1 MSRKV
6 ARLEL
11 FKIVFESEMNGVTP
25 DTILENFLNR
35 DEVILSKNDKEF
47 VEKFVKGISENSV
60 ELDRIIE
67 ENMVGWE
74 IDRIGSVEHALLKSA
89 VYELTF
95 EDTGLEIVVNEVVE
109 IAKIYGDEKSFE
121 FINGVLSNVINKNK
135 K

>member
-47 VEKFVKGISENSV
+47 VEKFVRGISENNV

>member
-25 DTILENFLNR
+25 DTILENFLSR

-47 VEKFVKGISENSV
+47 VEKFVRGISKNNV

-67 ENMVGWE
+67 ENMIGWE

>member
-47 VEKFVKGISENSV
+47 VEKFVRGISENSV

-67 ENMVGWE
+67 ENMIGWE
-74 IDRIGSVEHALLKSA
+74 IDRIGSVEHALLKSS

>member
-47 VEKFVKGISENSV
+47 VEKFVRGISENSV

-67 ENMVGWE
+67 ENMIGWE

>member
-35 DEVILSKNDKEF
+35 EEVILSKNDIEF
-47 VEKFVKGISENSV
+47 VEKFVKGISKNNV

-121 FINGVLSNVINKNK
+121 FINGVLSNVINKK
-135 K
+135 